1 MSTRITSRP
10 TAVAL
15 ALPAN
20 ATPTISLA
28 TRRVLATAALL
39 FLTAAV
45 ALAQGGSAFFLGA
58 HTGVNGSKFRFTE
71 DLSELYQTS
80 DRLAGLNVGLDAGF
94 QVGNWTFATGLAY
107 LQKGG
112 TYETGTFTDEE
123 GRTGYFS
130 ARERLHFL
138 NVPVTLG
145 YSGRLANKIGYT
157 VAAGPSFNFGITGR
171 IDETTEYFEED
182 FPVVQNQKVAFGSGV
197 NDDYRGTQVDFRLQ
211 PGVFFDVNR
220 NSRITLNAVFDYGTK
235 DAFNPRYRQANA
247 FFDDFRGTL
256 TGRMRAVT
264 LGYQYRI
271 PFADRY

>member
-1 MSTRITSRP
+1 MYTR
-10 TAVAL
+10 TAFTAL
-15 ALPAN
+15 FTL
-20 ATPTISLA
+20 LA
-28 TRRVLATAALL
+28 AA
-39 FLTAAV
+39 
-45 ALAQGGSAFFLGA
+45 ALAQGPSAFFLGTHA
-58 HTGVNGSKFRFTE
+58 GVNGSQFRFTE

-80 DRLAGLNVGLDAGF
+80 DRIAGVNVGLDAGV
-94 QVGNWTFATGLAY
+94 QVGHWTFATGLAY

-112 TYETGTFTDEE
+112 QYETGTFTADD

-130 ARERLHFL
+130 ARERLHVL

-145 YSGRLANKIGYT
+145 YSGRLADKIGYT
-157 VAAGPSFNFGITGR
+157 VAAGPSFNFGLTGR
-171 IDETTEYFEED
+171 INETTEYFEEE
-182 FPVVQNQKVAFGSGV
+182 FPVTENQRVAFGSGV

-235 DAFNPRYRQANA
+235 DAVNPRYRQANP
-247 FFDDFRGTL
+247 FFDDYKGTI

-264 LGYQYRI
+264 IGYQYRI